1 MSGSWGL
8 PVSGYRGFPVIHS
21 RQLPVPSGW
30 KAMVSCHVRHSI
42 SVMMNDGWDEND
54 DNNVDETLKGDDNK
68 VDKKDVDEMHRLKV
82 DS

>member
-1 MSGSWGL
+1 
-8 PVSGYRGFPVIHS
+8 
-21 RQLPVPSGW
+21 
-30 KAMVSCHVRHSI
+30 MVSCHVRHSI
-42 SVMMNDGWDEND
+42 SVIMNDGWDEND